1 MPNQV
6 RDTLTDLIKTFIWGK
21 NVSPRLALDYLHTK
35 RETGGIKLLNLRNR
49 NEAIE
54 LIWLKEYLKTNT
66 ARPTWAKFTDALV
79 NDLAPAKI
87 QPEARQ
93 NTFLQKWKVP
103 TKGKRAKKLGN
114 DTIRMIKSAHR
125 HRLTFAPLNIS
136 QALRKQMP
144 AWQHLGV
151 EKEIPQNPRSAC
163 LVKTHNST
171 KVKDLLKVADRLD
184 NLLPAG
190 THFPVLTCHC
200 EECIEDR
207 ANGCENPQR
216 CAIEAQNR
224 LNKISLKLNPNR
236 MSYRDNLSLTHR
248 RKEKNATATIE
259 GGDITFDPS
268 VTIKSDLADCF
279 RIMVDPEKVSN
290 IPAERQPPPRGTTI
304 PDEEI
309 TVYTDGS
316 CMNNGKLNA
325 KCGAGIW
332 AGHESNLNTHLSVLG
347 PHQSNQIGELAA
359 VIKSLEITPSYAP
372 LTIITDSRYVIDGL
386 TQHLMDWEDQG
397 WIEIKNKEWFKR
409 AAYLLR
415 KRSAPTAFKWVK
427 GHSGEEGN
435 EESDALAKKGAEKE
449 TPDELSLEIPPHF
462 DVQGAKLS
470 KITQAIAYRG
480 LRELD
485 KPAHRRTT
493 VRNLE
498 KIRSDLQQF
507 NGSMETD
514 EAIWGSIRSQ
524 PIKPKIQDFLFKSIH
539 GTHKIGRY
547 WLNIENLSERGR
559 CTICNQDETLEH
571 ILTECLANTRAKI
584 WDAARD
590 IWPYDENLWPPITL
604 GIILGSGL
612 LEIKPTTQPTDQSP
626 DDHQEERTPNAGA
639 TRLAKVLIS
648 EAAYL
653 IWTLRCG
660 RVINDKTYSSE
671 AIESTWRRTVN
682 KRLAEDV
689 TLATKIVRREEFTK
703 LINNTWYDA
712 LRKKHGDLPDDWI
725 KLQPHF

>member
-1 MPNQV
+1 
-6 RDTLTDLIKTFIWGK
+6 
-21 NVSPRLALDYLHTK
+21 
-35 RETGGIKLLNLRNR
+35 
-49 NEAIE
+49 
-54 LIWLKEYLKTNT
+54 
-66 ARPTWAKFTDALV
+66 
-79 NDLAPAKI
+79 
-87 QPEARQ
+87 
-93 NTFLQKWKVP
+93 
-103 TKGKRAKKLGN
+103 
-114 DTIRMIKSAHR
+114 
-125 HRLTFAPLNIS
+125 
-136 QALRKQMP
+136 
-144 AWQHLGV
+144 
-151 EKEIPQNPRSAC
+151 
-163 LVKTHNST
+163 
-171 KVKDLLKVADRLD
+171 
-184 NLLPAG
+184 
-190 THFPVLTCHC
+190 
-200 EECIEDR
+200 
-207 ANGCENPQR
+207 
-216 CAIEAQNR
+216 
-224 LNKISLKLNPNR
+224 

-248 RKEKNATATIE
+248 RKEKNATAIIE
-259 GGDITFDPS
+259 SRDITFNPS
-268 VTIKSDLADCF
+268 VTIKSNLADCF

-332 AGHESNLNTHLSVLG
+332 AGHESNLNTHLSVPG

-372 LTIITDSRYVIDGL
+372 LTIITDSRYVIDRL
-386 TQHLMDWEDQG
+386 TQHLMDWEDRG

-498 KIRSDLQQF
+498 KIRSNLQQF

-682 KRLAEDV
+682 KRLAKDV

-703 LINNTWYDA
+703 LISNTWYDA